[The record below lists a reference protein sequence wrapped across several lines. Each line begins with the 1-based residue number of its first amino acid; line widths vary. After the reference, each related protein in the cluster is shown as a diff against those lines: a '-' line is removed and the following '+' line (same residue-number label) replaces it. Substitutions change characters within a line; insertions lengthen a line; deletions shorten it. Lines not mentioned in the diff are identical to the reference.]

1 MKRILIMYISPHSGH
16 HQAAQAVEEGIKR
29 VHPGAEILNI
39 DAFNYTNPI
48 LEKVVNRTYT
58 GIIKRRPEVWEYLY
72 DNPFIFRKVKKWRQ
86 LIHRFNSP
94 KLRYLLDSFKPDA
107 VICTQAFPCGM
118 IADCKP
124 RDVLLIGVLTDYMP
138 HSYWLSEKVDFYVVS
153 SEESKQRLKE
163 EGIEEE
169 RIKILGI
176 PVHPKF
182 DDEVNRKR
190 VFQELNLDP
199 NLPNILIMGGGQ
211 GMGPIKTIIYL
222 LAYLDLPYQ
231 ILVVAGTNR
240 SLLKWLKR
248 REPRFNKIR
257 ALGYVDNVNEL
268 MDISSLI
275 ITKAGGITTGEAL
288 VKNLPMIII
297 NPLPGQERKNT
308 QFLVKQGVA
317 LEAKNSKQA
326 AVLAKRLLSK
336 PERLREIQREI
347 EKIRRPRAAIN
358 IAKLICS

>member
-1 MKRILIMYISPHSGH
+1 MYITPHSGH
-16 HQAAQAVEEGIKR
+16 HQAAKAIEEGIKR
-29 VHPGAEILNI
+29 VYPGAEILNI
-39 DAFNYTNPI
+39 NAFNYTNPI
-48 LEKVVNRTYT
+48 LEKVVNKTYT
-58 GIIKRRPEVWEYLY
+58 GIVKRKPEVWDYLY
-72 DNPFIFRKVKKWRQ
+72 DNPIIFHKLQKWRQ
-86 LIHRFNSP
+86 IIHRFNSP
-94 KLRYLLDSFKPDA
+94 KLKSLLDNFKPDA

-124 RDVLLIGVLTDYMP
+124 TDIPLIGVLTDYMP
-138 HSYWLSEKVDFYVVS
+138 HSYWLNDKVNFYVVS
-153 SEESKQRLKE
+153 SEESRQRLKQGE
-163 EGIEEE
+163 TEDE

-182 DDEVNRKR
+182 DNEVNKER

-231 ILVVAGTNR
+231 ILVVAGTNK

-248 REPRFNKIR
+248 RERRFNKVR
-257 ALGYVDNVNEL
+257 ALGYVDNINEL

-275 ITKAGGITTGEAL
+275 ITKAGGITTAEAL

-308 QFLVKQGVA
+308 QFLLSQGVA
-317 LEAKNSKQA
+317 LEARNSKQA

-336 PERLREIQREI
+336 PKKLREMKREI
-347 EKIRRPRAAIN
+347 EKIRKPTAAIN